1 MYISEENVKLIRQFI
16 EIKRRGHYVKSS
28 TLQKVYN
35 EVFNVNMSATSCGAC
50 LSKRVS
56 KLEEALKQFEREQ
69 EARAKENNEI
79 KEEEKEDAVE
89 GEPSRTVKARKK
101 TKPKAT

>member
-1 MYISEENVKLIRQFI
+1 MEISEQNRALIRQFEQI
-16 EIKRRGHYVKSS
+16 LKRGHYVKSS

-35 EVFNVNMSATSCGAC
+35 EVFNVNMSATSCGTC
-50 LSKRVS
+50 LRQRMK
-56 KLEEALKQFEREQ
+56 KLIEALNRLEAE